1 LKIIQYSD
9 IEDNFFAS
17 TTYLTE
23 DPSVRAIVSYVLEN
37 KDRALMEYTLQYE
50 GVQLQ
55 DMKVTSD
62 EIKKASAEVDNNTIE
77 TLKKAKSN
85 IEKFSKAQ
93 LDQFNNFEVEIVP
106 GVLAGQKVIP
116 LARVGIYVPGGRFPL
131 VSTLLMCTVP
141 AKIAGVEEIAICSP
155 PSHKGTIHPAILAAA
170 DLVGINEIYKVGG
183 AQAIAAM
190 AYGTET
196 IKRVDKIIGPG
207 SKYVTLAKKEVFGPV
222 GIDFIA
228 GPSEIMIIADDTAN
242 PRVLTA
248 DILAQAEHDT
258 NATCIL
264 ITDSP
269 NVAEK
274 VNEEVKVQLK
284 ELKNEVVARQ
294 SLNMNGMIIIT
305 NTIDEAVDLAN
316 RRAPEHLELQ
326 IKNPDYYVERLK
338 NYGSLFI
345 GEYSAETLGDYSSGL
360 NHTLPTNGGA
370 RYTGGLGVKDFLKLQ
385 TTLRVTKQGLCEIG
399 PIARAFGEME
409 GLDGHAK
416 SISIRLDR

>member
-9 IEDNFFAS
+9 IKDNFFDS
-17 TTYLTE
+17 TYLTE

-37 KDRALMEYTLQYE
+37 KDRALVEYTLHYE

-93 LDQFNNFEVEIVP
+93 LDQFNNFEIEIVP

-131 VSTLLMCTVP
+131 VSTLLMCVVP
-141 AKIAGVEEIAICSP
+141 AKVAGVGEIAICSP
-155 PSHKGTIHPAILAAA
+155 PSHEGTIHPVILAAA

-196 IKRVDKIIGPG
+196 IKKVDKIIGPG
-207 SKYVTLAKKEVFGPV
+207 SKYVTLAKKEVFGTV

-269 NVAEK
+269 SVAEK
-274 VNEEVKVQLK
+274 VNEEVEVQLK
-284 ELKNEVVARQ
+284 ELKNKAVARQ

-326 IKNPDYYVERLK
+326 IKNPDHYVERFK

-345 GEYSAETLGDYSSGL
+345 GEYSAEALGDYSSGL

-399 PIARAFGEME
+399 PIAKAFGEIE
-409 GLDGHAK
+409 GLNGHAK

>member
-1 LKIIQYSD
+1 MKIIQYSD
-9 IEDNFFAS
+9 IEDNFFDS
-17 TTYLTE
+17 PYLTE
-23 DPSVRAIVSYVLEN
+23 DPSVRAIVSDVLEN
-37 KDRALMEYTLQYE
+37 KDRALVEYTLHYE

-62 EIKKASAEVDNNTIE
+62 EIKKAFAEVDNNTIE

-93 LDQFNNFEVEIVP
+93 LDQFNNFEVEIVA

-131 VSTLLMCTVP
+131 VSTLLMCAVP

-155 PSHKGTIHPAILAAA
+155 PSYEGTIHPAILAAA

-196 IKRVDKIIGPG
+196 IKRVDKITGPG
-207 SKYVTLAKKEVFGPV
+207 SKYVTLAKKEVFGTV

-242 PRVLTA
+242 SRVLTA

-269 NVAEK
+269 SVADK
-274 VNEEVKVQLK
+274 VNEEVEIQLK

-294 SLNMNGMIIIT
+294 SLNMNGMIVIT
-305 NTIDEAVDLAN
+305 NDIDEAVDLAN
-316 RRAPEHLELQ
+316 RRAPEHVELQ
-326 IKNPDYYVERLK
+326 VKNPDHYVGRFR

-345 GEYSAETLGDYSSGL
+345 GEYAAEALGDYSSGL

-399 PIARAFGEME
+399 PIAKVFGEIE

-416 SISIRLDR
+416 SISIRLDG

>member
-1 LKIIQYSD
+1 MKIIQYSD
-9 IEDNFFAS
+9 IKDNFFDS
-17 TTYLTE
+17 TYLTE

-37 KDRALMEYTLQYE
+37 KDRALVEYTLHYE

-131 VSTLLMCTVP
+131 VSTLLMCVVP
-141 AKIAGVEEIAICSP
+141 AKVAGVGEIAICSP
-155 PSHKGTIHPAILAAA
+155 PSHEGTIHPVILAAA

-196 IKRVDKIIGPG
+196 IKKVDKIIGPG
-207 SKYVTLAKKEVFGPV
+207 SKYVTLAKKEVFGTV

-269 NVAEK
+269 SVAEK
-274 VNEEVKVQLK
+274 VNEEVEVQLK
-284 ELKNEVVARQ
+284 ELKNKAVARQ

-326 IKNPDYYVERLK
+326 IKNPDHYVERFK

-345 GEYSAETLGDYSSGL
+345 GEYSAEALGDYSSGL

-399 PIARAFGEME
+399 PIAKAFGEIE
-409 GLDGHAK
+409 GLNGHAK

>member
-1 LKIIQYSD
+1 MKTIQYAD
-9 IEDNFFAS
+9 IEDNFFDS
-17 TTYLTE
+17 PYLTE

-37 KDRALMEYTLQYE
+37 KDRALVEYTLQYE

-62 EIKKASAEVDNNTIE
+62 EIKKAFAEVDNNTIE

-93 LDQFNNFEVEIVP
+93 LDQYNNFEVEIVP

-131 VSTLLMCTVP
+131 VSTLLMCVVP
-141 AKIAGVEEIAICSP
+141 AKVAGVEEIAICSP

-170 DLVGINEIYKVGG
+170 DLVGINEIYRVGG

-207 SKYVTLAKKEVFGPV
+207 SKYVTLAKKEVFGTV

-242 PRVLTA
+242 PQVLTA

-269 NVAEK
+269 SVAEK
-274 VNEEVKVQLK
+274 VNEEVEVQLK
-284 ELKNEVVARQ
+284 ELKNEAVARQ

-326 IKNPDYYVERLK
+326 IKNPDHYVERFK

-345 GEYSAETLGDYSSGL
+345 GEYSAEALGDYSSGL

-385 TTLRVTKQGLCEIG
+385 TTLRVTKRGLCEIG
-399 PIARAFGEME
+399 PIAKAFGEIE
-409 GLDGHAK
+409 GLNGHAK
-416 SISIRLDR
+416 SIDIRLDR

>member
-326 IKNPDYYVERLK
+326 M
-338 NYGSLFI
+338 
-345 GEYSAETLGDYSSGL
+345 

>member
-1 LKIIQYSD
+1 MKIIQYSD
-9 IEDNFFAS
+9 IEDNFFDS
-17 TTYLTE
+17 TYLTE

-37 KDRALMEYTLQYE
+37 KDRALVEYTLQYE

-62 EIKKASAEVDNNTIE
+62 EIKKAFAEVDNNTIE

-141 AKIAGVEEIAICSP
+141 AKIAGVGEIAICSP
-155 PSHKGTIHPAILAAA
+155 PSHEGTIHPAILAAA

-269 NVAEK
+269 SVAEK

-326 IKNPDYYVERLK
+326 IKNPDHYVERFK

-345 GEYSAETLGDYSSGL
+345 GEYSAEALGDYSSGL

-399 PIARAFGEME
+399 PIAKAFGEIE

>member
-1 LKIIQYSD
+1 MKIIQYSD
-9 IEDNFFAS
+9 IKDNFFDS
-17 TTYLTE
+17 TYLTE
-23 DPSVRAIVSYVLEN
+23 DPSVRAIVSSVLEN
-37 KDRALMEYTLQYE
+37 KDRALVKYTLQYE

-62 EIKKASAEVDNNTIE
+62 EIKKAFAEVDNNTIE

-141 AKIAGVEEIAICSP
+141 AKVAGVEEIAICSP
-155 PSHKGTIHPAILAAA
+155 PSHEGTIHPAILAAA
-170 DLVGINEIYKVGG
+170 DLVGIDEIYKVGG

-269 NVAEK
+269 SVAEE
-274 VNEEVKVQLK
+274 VNEEVEVQLK
-284 ELKNEVVARQ
+284 ELKNEAVARQ

-326 IKNPDYYVERLK
+326 IKNPDHYVERFK

-345 GEYSAETLGDYSSGL
+345 GEYSAEALGDYSSGL

-399 PIARAFGEME
+399 PIAKAFGEIE